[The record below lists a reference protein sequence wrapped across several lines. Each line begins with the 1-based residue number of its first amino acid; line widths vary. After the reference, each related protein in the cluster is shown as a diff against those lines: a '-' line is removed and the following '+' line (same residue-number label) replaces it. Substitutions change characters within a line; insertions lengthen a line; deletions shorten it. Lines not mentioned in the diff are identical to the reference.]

1 MFFLTKGF
9 LKKAYERG
17 SILNNPLTY
26 SPTSSSLIKLRSYE
40 CPILVRVDSVNY
52 FNRNNIIFLNLYD
65 GETSLEVNFD
75 ISLWKLLATSDKKDE
90 NERKI
95 DKGTVIIIYEY
106 TFEDVKVDDRD
117 NIVDMIKLMECS
129 LVGTYTENT
138 ETIKTETASTSLVKT
153 VSTSPKSTNNLKE
166 HTVQHINIYLN
177 NQTWLLRAKLLKIT
191 PVKEFVNK
199 NNNLTGKFMRLQ
211 FGDSTGTIELVGFN
225 DELLKIEKCSIDKFY
240 KITNADVKF
249 TKGKTQAWD
258 DTSVTNIELVLNKIT
273 IIDEY
278 TEKEKL
284 FKIFEK
290 PQATSS
296 NENKQNKHLL
306 SLREISEKKD
316 GEFASTI
323 AVINLVEDLK
333 EITPKNKNPIKI
345 RNFFITDQT
354 MPSVKVAVWGKQAE
368 EFNFSI
374 GNIIIL
380 NKLKISF
387 YNGLTLSVQ
396 WETAMMKIE
405 ENWDHI
411 DEANLLREWWIA
423 RESSNLSSTLKRKLS
438 IDNK

>member
-1 MFFLTKGF
+1 
-9 LKKAYERG
+9 
-17 SILNNPLTY
+17 
-26 SPTSSSLIKLRSYE
+26 
-40 CPILVRVDSVNY
+40 
-52 FNRNNIIFLNLYD
+52 
-65 GETSLEVNFD
+65 
-75 ISLWKLLATSDKKDE
+75 LLASSDKKDE

-95 DKGTVIIIYEY
+95 DKGSVIIIYEY

-129 LVGTYTENT
+129 LVGTYTEIT
-138 ETIKTETASTSLVKT
+138 ETIKTETASTSQKL
-153 VSTSPKSTNNLKE
+153 TNNLKE
-166 HTVQHINIYLN
+166 HTVEHINIYLN

-211 FGDSTGTIELVGFN
+211 FGDSSGTIELVGFN
-225 DELLKIEKCSIDKFY
+225 VELLKIEKCSIDKFY
-240 KITNADVKF
+240 KIMNADVKF
-249 TKGKTQAWD
+249 TKGNTQAWD
-258 DTSVTNIELVLNKIT
+258 DTSVTKIELVLNKNT

-278 TEKEKL
+278 TEEKEKL

-290 PQATSS
+290 PQASS

-368 EFNFSI
+368 EFSFSI

-411 DEANLLREWWIA
+411 EEANLLREWWIA

>member
-75 ISLWKLLATSDKKDE
+75 ISLWKLLASSDKKDE

-95 DKGTVIIIYEY
+95 DKGSVIIIYEY

-129 LVGTYTENT
+129 LVGTYTEIT
-138 ETIKTETASTSLVKT
+138 ETIKTETASTSQKL
-153 VSTSPKSTNNLKE
+153 TNNLKE
-166 HTVQHINIYLN
+166 HTVEHINIYLN

-211 FGDSTGTIELVGFN
+211 FGDSSGTIELVGFN
-225 DELLKIEKCSIDKFY
+225 VELLKIEKCSIDKFY
-240 KITNADVKF
+240 KIMNADVKF
-249 TKGKTQAWD
+249 TKGNTQAWD
-258 DTSVTNIELVLNKIT
+258 DTSVTKIELVLNKNT

-278 TEKEKL
+278 TEEKEKL

-290 PQATSS
+290 PQASS

-354 MPSVKVAVWGKQAE
+354 MSSVKVAVWGKQAE
-368 EFNFSI
+368 EFSFSI

-411 DEANLLREWWIA
+411 EEANLLREWWIA